1 MTYFA
6 VGEQYRSLLMVS
18 IMSMVVGLILLVFS
32 LSLASQGI
40 TVLSLCMVTPI
51 IVSMTNS

>member
-1 MTYFA
+1 MTYLA

-32 LSLASQGI
+32 LASASQGI
-40 TVLSLCMVTPI
+40 TVLALCMVTPI
-51 IVSMTNS
+51 IASMAFN

>member
-1 MTYFA
+1 MTYLA